1 MLVWVQQ
8 TNPWK
13 IPFLVTHF
21 NVLAHI
27 CKCGNA
33 TRCAFNV
40 HLSFSGDWDWTYF
53 MLPVCAAIFM
63 LFLSFLDQAT
73 DLKASHP
80 GTNIY
85 ARKYVSLWY
94 RVRGYDV

>member
-21 NVLAHI
+21 NVF
-27 CKCGNA
+27 G
-33 TRCAFNV
+33 TNV
-40 HLSFSGDWDWTYF
+40 EMLLDVRSGDWDWDWKYF
-53 MLPVCAAIFM
+53 MLPICAAIFM
-63 LFLSFLDQAT
+63 LFLSFLDQDT